1 MRAFQRAAQAVSRG
15 PAKLTV
21 VTYNILGDGEKLA
34 LSKKHDYC
42 ARELRLWASRCPR
55 LVAEISGYGA
65 GVVGLQ
71 ECSARMFRDLAAGL
85 SYGLPP
91 GKLDQPESQPGLA
104 GYHWADFVA
113 ADSKDEALASDT
125 GLAAFVRTDTWK
137 TVAVHARFLREL
149 LFGSRVSGRLRKK
162 LKTQSDAVLLLLLEH
177 RPTQRRV
184 LVANC
189 HLYWD
194 PHFRTSRWRGRA
206 RHHRDQPLCRRGRQR
221 PASPPPPPHRR
232 TRRPAAGAGA
242 RTNRRTTS
250 RASARRFSAQTPCRR
265 RRATAVRA
273 AEHGHAGAAAPRA
286 PGQLRYGVSARS
298 SSDAHDAAEDRRRR
312 PLVVPTERWST
323 RIGTRCAW
331 LLLLST
337 HADDFAGTLD
347 HLARRRRRR
356 VGAHRGGRGARH
368 AVRVRRCR
376 RVRDDS
382 RRAVAVGHLA
392 LGAVLQLRECQ
403 RVGHKHGSPG
413 THEAPRY
420 VVL

>member
-1 MRAFQRAAQAVSRG
+1 MRAFQRAAQAVSRESA
-15 PAKLTV
+15 PKLTV
-21 VTYNILGDGEKLA
+21 ITYNILGDGEKLA

-71 ECSARMFRDLAAGL
+71 ECSARMFRDLTAGL

-194 PHFRTSRWRGRA
+194 PHFPHVKVAQAELVTTA
-206 RHHRDQPLCRRGRQR
+206 INHFAVECRQR
-221 PASPPPPPHRR
+221 SGVAAAAAASADAPADAAPPPPALVLCGDFNSTPHHQPGFLPEVQRAQTPPPPAASHSAVYELLSTGTLAPQHPEHPDSFGMASPP
-232 TRRPAAGAGA
+232 G
-242 RTNRRTTS
+242 
-250 RASARRFSAQTPCRR
+250 
-265 RRATAVRA
+265 
-273 AEHGHAGAAAPRA
+273 
-286 PGQLRYGVSARS
+286 S
-298 SSDAHDAAEDRRRR
+298 SGDAHDAKRAKTDGVG
-312 PLVVPTERWST
+312 PLVAPTGALVDAYRDALAP
-323 RIGTRCAW
+323 GP
-331 LLLLST
+331 LPLST

-347 HLARRRRRR
+347 YIWHG
-356 VGAHRGGRGARH
+356 GAGGEWAPTEVVEVLGMPYALGD
-368 AVRVRRCR
+368 AAAFPSIP
-376 RVRDDS
+376 DAQWPSD
-382 RRAVAVGHLA
+382 HLA
-392 LGAVLQLRECQ
+392 LGAVLQL
-403 RVGHKHGSPG
+403 
-413 THEAPRY
+413 A
-420 VVL
+420 